1 MIPVVKIVFK
11 VRFMKADER
20 KYLVDT
26 NGNRIGV
33 VLNIADYEQLLEN
46 TEELE
51 SIRAF
56 DRAKSSGEKP
66 IPFEQAVSDIDR
78 RRG

>member
-1 MIPVVKIVFK
+1 
-11 VRFMKADER
+11 MKADER

>member
-1 MIPVVKIVFK
+1 MAFK
-11 VRFMKADER
+11 VHIMKADEA

-33 VLNIADYEQLLEN
+33 VLNLAEYEQLLEN
-46 TEELE
+46 ADELE
-51 SIRAF
+51 AIRAF
-56 DRAKSSGEKP
+56 DRAKASGEKP
-66 IPFEQAVSDIDR
+66 VPFEQAVSEIER